1 MKRTVMTTA
10 LLAALVAMTPAAGIA
25 GANVSFQI
33 DAYLPA
39 PPGVRIQ
46 VDAGRPYYVEG
57 SRRVYLVEKS
67 KHDNGK
73 HLGHYKKDK
82 HKGGK
87 HGKKGKD

>member
-1 MKRTVMTTA
+1 MKRTVLTTA
-10 LLAALVAMTPAAGIA
+10 LLAGLVAMAPAAGIA

-46 VDAGRPYYVEG
+46 VDAGRPYYVVEQ
-57 SRRVYLVEKS
+57 RRVYLEEKP
-67 KHDNGK
+67 KHDNGR
-73 HLGHYKKDK
+73 HRGHYKKEK

-87 HGKKGKD
+87 HGKGKHD